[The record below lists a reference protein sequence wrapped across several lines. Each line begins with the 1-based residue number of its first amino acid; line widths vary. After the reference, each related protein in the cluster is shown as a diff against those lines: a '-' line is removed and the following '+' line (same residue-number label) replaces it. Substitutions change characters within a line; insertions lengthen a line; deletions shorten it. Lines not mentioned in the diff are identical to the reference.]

1 MTVFV
6 VQKPD
11 KKKNILSA
19 TEYGE
24 LDFILSETENIMYT
38 PVSTISRIKHT
49 LRNFSE
55 EDYLLLIGDPVA
67 IGVAT
72 HFALLSNKNSA
83 KILKWDN
90 REYKYYSIKPI
101 IIIIIAIFVFLI
113 ICKLIYR
120 YKNIK

>member
-1 MTVFV
+1 MTVYV

-24 LDFILSETENIMYT
+24 LNFILSEDENIMYE
-38 PVSTISRIKHT
+38 PEVVASEIKNS
-49 LRNFSE
+49 LQDFSD

-67 IGVAT
+67 IGVAP

-90 REYKYYSIKPI
+90 REYKYYSIKLE
-101 IIIIIAIFVFLI
+101 V
-113 ICKLIYR
+113 
-120 YKNIK
+120 

>member
-1 MTVFV
+1 MTVYV

-24 LDFILSETENIMYT
+24 LNFILSEEDNIMYEPESVT
-38 PVSTISRIKHT
+38 SEIKDS
-49 LRNFSE
+49 LQNFSDD
-55 EDYLLLIGDPVA
+55 DYLLLIGDPVA

-72 HFALLSNKNSA
+72 HFALLSNENSA

-90 REYKYYSIKPI
+90 REYKYYSIKLE
-101 IIIIIAIFVFLI
+101 V
-113 ICKLIYR
+113 
-120 YKNIK
+120 

>member
-1 MTVFV
+1 MTVYV

-24 LDFILSETENIMYT
+24 LTFILSEEDNIMYE
-38 PVSTISRIKHT
+38 PEIVISEIKDS
-49 LRNFSE
+49 LQNFNDD
-55 EDYLLLIGDPVA
+55 DYLLLIGDPVA

-90 REYKYYSIKPI
+90 REYKYYSIKLE
-101 IIIIIAIFVFLI
+101 V
-113 ICKLIYR
+113 
-120 YKNIK
+120 